1 MKRLVLIALAACATT
16 GASGEGDRDL
26 PTSGVGPFRKLDI
39 EEVKGIAP
47 FVLDDDKAGYR
58 EPAALQEG
66 EETLLFAVGA
76 KDGRDVIFRSRAL
89 DGRTFYGTAG
99 HFGVKPPV
107 VLEPDAAPSWEN
119 GVLSGPALVRGPN
132 GDLLLYYGAGGGIGV
147 ARSTDGFKFTKDA
160 ANPILK
166 REAAWETD
174 EVRAPS
180 VIRMPG
186 GRFKMFYASGS
197 SIGEAE
203 SDDGIHFRRAGDR
216 PVLEPAP
223 PPAPGSLLPNEKPP
237 FDTASVGDPCV
248 SSRMT
253 PGDRLQVR
261 VLYTGREP
269 GGASTIGFAARY
281 GEDGPLVRQPVAV
294 YAVGQ
299 KEVAPAFVER
309 PEGSFLYV
317 EQERRDGTR
326 IYRAIAGA
334 FAPGNIK
341 LPTPGDFP
349 ESP

>member
-1 MKRLVLIALAACATT
+1 
-16 GASGEGDRDL
+16 
-26 PTSGVGPFRKLDI
+26 
-39 EEVKGIAP
+39 VKGIAP

-76 KDGRDVIFRSRAL
+76 KDGRDVIFRTHAF
-89 DGRTFYGTAG
+89 DGRTFAGTSG
-99 HFGVKPPV
+99 NFGVKARV

-119 GVLSGPALVRGPN
+119 GALSGPALVRGPS
-132 GDLLLYYGAGGGIGV
+132 GELLLYYAAAGGIGV
-147 ARSTDGFKFTKDA
+147 ARSTDGFTFAKEA
-160 ANPILK
+160 SNPIL
-166 REAAWETD
+166 TD
-174 EVRAPS
+174 ARAPS
-180 VIRMPG
+180 VIRLPS
-186 GRFKMFYASGS
+186 GRFKMFFSSGS

-203 SDDGIHFRRAGDR
+203 SDDGIHFRRQGDR

-237 FDTASVGDPCV
+237 FDTASVGDPCA
-248 SSRMT
+248 SIRMT
-253 PGDRLQVR
+253 PADRLQVR
-261 VLYTGREP
+261 VLFTGRDAA
-269 GGASTIGFAARY
+269 GGSTIGFAARY
-281 GEDGPLVRQPVAV
+281 GEDGALVRQPVAV

-299 KEVAPAFVER
+299 KEVAPAFIER
-309 PEGSFLYV
+309 PEGSYLYV

-334 FAPGNIK
+334 FAPGNVK